1 MKIWFRVSLTPLR
14 IVCLARTRTR
24 PGWLGQAIRLFNIV
38 HICQKLAKAV
48 SPKSSA
54 PSPFPPPQL
63 WPPPP
68 PPPQP
73 APPPS
78 AMQRQGW
85 PRMRNRLISHSAP
98 PRFPSPLA
106 FSGLFLLLS
115 FFNDVMSI
123 DWIDGLYASFFF
135 IWSSASFCRSPV
147 VMSVCAESLLPL
159 HSATASSRLN
169 SILSASTGS
178 FGWLLQGKSCSLLV
192 FFFLLGCLF
201 EQNGMVLL
209 TCSCCCVC
217 WIRELNVWCC
227 LWSFALQC
235 DSLICDLLGPFCF
248 GCCFAMSYIWKMRAA
263 PPIGDWSCRVCLDY

>member
-106 FSGLFLLLS
+106 FSGLFLFLSLLS
-115 FFNDVMSI
+115 LFFDDVMSI
-123 DWIDGLYASFFF
+123 DWIDGLYASFFLF
-135 IWSSASFCRSPV
+135 GFRLRFVGLLSLWASAQSLSCR
-147 VMSVCAESLLPL
+147 CTALPL
-159 HSATASSRLN
+159 PPGWTRCSPRRPV
-169 SILSASTGS
+169 LSDG
-178 FGWLLQGKSCSLLV
+178 
-192 FFFLLGCLF
+192 FFQVKVVAF
-201 EQNGMVLL
+201 
-209 TCSCCCVC
+209 
-217 WIRELNVWCC
+217 
-227 LWSFALQC
+227 
-235 DSLICDLLGPFCF
+235 
-248 GCCFAMSYIWKMRAA
+248 
-263 PPIGDWSCRVCLDY
+263 